1 MFIGVMSA
9 VKKKCQILFLS
20 FSFLL
25 SVPTE
30 LPHQMDQVRVTT
42 AIQIHL
48 EAVCQQEAVLMFL
61 SYFLPVL
68 ACIRIISPLNLWQ
81 V

>member
-1 MFIGVMSA
+1 MFIGVISA
-9 VKKKCQILFLS
+9 VEKKCQILVLS
-20 FSFLL
+20 FFFLL

-30 LPHQMDQVRVTT
+30 LLHQMDQARVRT

-61 SYFLPVL
+61 SCFLPVL
-68 ACIRIISPLNLWQ
+68 ACIRIISPLNR
-81 V
+81 